1 MIEIIENCATLVTIN
16 YGTIGMICIMF
27 FVFGVFLSDAVY
39 QLIKWLWLKHKYEND
54 ITPDKWQALVKEY
67 RRLKNIE
74 NKYFDVI
81 IQQVKED
88 KEKKP

>member
-1 MIEIIENCATLVTIN
+1 MIDMINTCEEVVTTN

-27 FVFGVFLSDAVY
+27 FAFGVFLSDAVY
-39 QLIKWLWLKHKYEND
+39 QLIKRLWLKHKYETD

-81 IQQVKED
+81 IEQVKQD
-88 KEKKP
+88 KEK

>member
-1 MIEIIENCATLVTIN
+1 MIDMINACEEVITTN
-16 YGTIGMICIMF
+16 YGTFGFICMMF
-27 FVFGVFLSDAVY
+27 FAFGVLLSDAAY
-39 QLIKWLWLKHKYEND
+39 QLIKWLWLKHKYEAD

-81 IQQVKED
+81 IEQVNQD
-88 KEKKP
+88 KEQKL